1 MPWPKGVE
9 RPPQSGE
16 FSMRLDVMVTREQQA
31 KLQRL
36 AAAKGLTVSALVRRL
51 IERVD
56 G

>member
-1 MPWPKGVE
+1 
-9 RPPQSGE
+9 
-16 FSMRLDVMVTREQQA
+16 MRLDVMVSREQRE
-31 KLQRL
+31 KLVRL